1 MPRVTV
7 VIAIFNSERYLS
19 QSIQSIRSQRFD
31 DFELILLDDGSDDQ
45 SVEIARCAAK
55 EDPRVILVKGDHRGV
70 VHQRNAGVEL
80 AKAEFIAMMDSDD
93 IALADRLALQVRHLE
108 AHPDCCAVGT
118 GVMRIDEDGL
128 PIDEWHLPE
137 HHEEIDEKHMAG
149 QGGAI
154 VNPSVM
160 LRKSAVIKVGGYR
173 TGYDSAED
181 YDLFL
186 RLAEVGG
193 LANLPQVLLRYRLH
207 AKSLTIARAVY
218 QRQMAREA
226 LKEAW
231 MRRQR
236 PGPLPA
242 PLLELRAPSEEELMW
257 SWARAAFD
265 ARNFETARN
274 QALKLLRKKPA
285 EVRRWALLGA
295 ACLGPL
301 ACWLKRVLP
310 YRLGAY
316 RAPSGVL

>member
-1 MPRVTV
+1 MPRVS
-7 VIAIFNSERYLS
+7 VIMPIFNAERHLS
-19 QSIQSIRSQRFD
+19 QAIASIRSQRFD
-31 DFELILLDDGSDDQ
+31 DFELILLDDGSEDR
-45 SVEIARCAAK
+45 SVEMARRAAK
-55 EDPRVILVKGDHRGV
+55 EDPRVIFVQGDHRGV
-70 VHQRNAGVEL
+70 VCQRNAGVEL

-93 IALADRLALQVRHLE
+93 IALADRLACQVRHLE
-108 AHPDCCAVGT
+108 VHPECCAVGT

-154 VNPSVM
+154 INPSVM
-160 LRKSAVIKVGGYR
+160 MRKSAVIKVGGYR
-173 TGYDSAED
+173 TGYDSSED

-186 RLAEVGG
+186 RLAEVGR
-193 LANLPQVLLRYRLH
+193 LANLSQVLLLYRLH
-207 AKSLTIARAVY
+207 AKSLTFARAVY

-231 MRRQR
+231 RRRKR

-242 PLLELRAPSEEELMW
+242 PLLEFRGPCEEELMW
-257 SWARAAFD
+257 SWALSAFH

-274 QALKLLRKKPA
+274 QARKLLRRHPG
-285 EVRRWALLGA
+285 ELRRWALLGA

-301 ACWLKRVLP
+301 AYYLKRVLP
-310 YRLGAY
+310 YRIGPY
-316 RAPSGVL
+316 RAPSGTL

>member
-1 MPRVTV
+1 MPRVS
-7 VIAIFNSERYLS
+7 VIIPIFNSERYLS
-19 QSIQSIRSQRFD
+19 EAIASIRSQRFD
-31 DFELILLDDGSDDQ
+31 DFELILLDDGSEDR
-45 SVEIARCAAK
+45 SVEMARRAAK
-55 EDPRVILVKGDHRGV
+55 EDPRVIFVKSDHRGV
-70 VHQRNAGVEL
+70 VYQRNAGVEL

-93 IALADRLALQVRHLE
+93 IALADRLACQVRHLE
-108 AHPDCCAVGT
+108 VHPECCAVGT
-118 GVMRIDEDGL
+118 GVMLIDEDGL

-149 QGGAI
+149 RGGAI
-154 VNPSVM
+154 INPSVM
-160 LRKSAVIKVGGYR
+160 MRKSAVIKAGGYR

-186 RLAEVGG
+186 RLAEVGR

-207 AKSLTIARAVY
+207 AKSLTAARAVY

-231 MRRQR
+231 RRRKR

-242 PLLELRAPSEEELMW
+242 PILELRAPSEEELIW
-257 SWARAAFD
+257 SWALAAFY

-274 QALKLLRKKPA
+274 QALKLLRKHPG
-285 EVRRWALLGA
+285 ELRRWALLGA

-301 ACWLKRVLP
+301 ACYLKRVVP
-310 YRLGAY
+310 YRIGPY
-316 RAPSGVL
+316 RAPSGML